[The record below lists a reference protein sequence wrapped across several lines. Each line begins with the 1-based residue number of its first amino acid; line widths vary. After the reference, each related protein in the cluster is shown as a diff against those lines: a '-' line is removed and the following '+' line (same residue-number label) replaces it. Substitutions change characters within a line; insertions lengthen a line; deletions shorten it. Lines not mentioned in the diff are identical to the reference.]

1 MKKFLKGILV
11 IICMI
16 ISIPV
21 TIMLLAALFG
31 FGSLVMI
38 MPEIMG
44 GMLIILAIFAIPGL
58 IVGLIIGNSNSKD
71 KKWV

>member
-16 ISIPV
+16 ISVPI
-21 TIMLLAALFG
+21 TIGLLAALFG
-31 FGSLVMI
+31 FGSLIMI

-44 GMLIILAIFAIPGL
+44 GILVILAIFAIPGL
-58 IVGLIIGNSNSKD
+58 IVGLIIGNSD
-71 KKWV
+71 KK

>member
-1 MKKFLKGILV
+1 MKKFLKGIL
-11 IICMI
+11 IICCMI
-16 ISIPV
+16 ISVPV

-44 GMLIILAIFAIPGL
+44 GILVILVILAIPGL
-58 IVGLIIGNSNSKD
+58 IVGLIIGNSKDKD
-71 KKWV
+71 KK

>member
-16 ISIPV
+16 ISVPV

-31 FGSLVMI
+31 FGSLIMI
-38 MPEIMG
+38 MPEVIG
-44 GMLIILAIFAIPGL
+44 GILIILAIFAIPGL
-58 IVGLIIGNSNSKD
+58 IVGLIIGNSSKD
-71 KKWV
+71 KDKK

>member
-1 MKKFLKGILV
+1 MKKFLKGVL
-11 IICMI
+11 IIVCMI
-16 ISIPV
+16 VSVPV

-44 GMLIILAIFAIPGL
+44 GILLILAIFAIPGL

-71 KKWV
+71 KDKK

>member
-16 ISIPV
+16 ISVPV

-31 FGSLVMI
+31 FGALVMI
-38 MPEIMG
+38 IPDVIG
-44 GMLIILAIFAIPGL
+44 GILIILAIFAIPGL
-58 IVGLIIGNSNSKD
+58 IVGLIIGNSKD
-71 KKWV
+71 KK

>member
-1 MKKFLKGILV
+1 MKKFLKGGL
-11 IICMI
+11 IIVCMI
-16 ISIPV
+16 VSVPV

-44 GMLIILAIFAIPGL
+44 GILLILAIFAIPGL

-71 KKWV
+71 KDKK

>member
-1 MKKFLKGILV
+1 MKKFLKGILI

-44 GMLIILAIFAIPGL
+44 GILVILAIFAIPGL
-58 IVGLIIGNSNSKD
+58 IVGLIIGNSKD
-71 KKWV
+71 KK

>member
-1 MKKFLKGILV
+1 MKKFLKGIL
-11 IICMI
+11 IICCMVVSVPI
-16 ISIPV
+16 

-31 FGSLVMI
+31 FGSLIMI

-44 GMLIILAIFAIPGL
+44 GILIILAIFAIPGL

-71 KKWV
+71 KK

>member
-16 ISIPV
+16 ISVPI
-21 TIMLLAALFG
+21 TIGLLAALFG

-44 GMLIILAIFAIPGL
+44 GILVILAIFAIPGL
-58 IVGLIIGNSNSKD
+58 IIGLIIGNSD
-71 KKWV
+71 KK

>member
-1 MKKFLKGILV
+1 MKKFLKGILI

-16 ISIPV
+16 VSVPV

-44 GMLIILAIFAIPGL
+44 GILVILAIFAIPGL
-58 IVGLIIGNSNSKD
+58 IVGLIIGNSKD
-71 KKWV
+71 KK

>member
-1 MKKFLKGILV
+1 MKKFLKGIL
-11 IICMI
+11 IICCMVV
-16 ISIPV
+16 SVPV

-44 GMLIILAIFAIPGL
+44 GILVILAIFAIPGL
-58 IVGLIIGNSNSKD
+58 IIGLIIGNSKD
-71 KKWV
+71 KK

>member
-31 FGSLVMI
+31 FGSLIMI
-38 MPEIMG
+38 MPEVIG
-44 GMLIILAIFAIPGL
+44 GIIIILTIFAIPGL
-58 IVGLIIGNSNSKD
+58 IVGLIIGFKR
-71 KKWV
+71 

>member
-16 ISIPV
+16 ISVPI
-21 TIMLLAALFG
+21 TIGLLAALFG

-44 GMLIILAIFAIPGL
+44 GILVILAIFAIPGL
-58 IVGLIIGNSNSKD
+58 IVGLIIGTKD
-71 KKWV
+71 KK

>member
-44 GMLIILAIFAIPGL
+44 GILIILAIFAIPGL

-71 KKWV
+71 KK

>member
-16 ISIPV
+16 ISVPI
-21 TIMLLAALFG
+21 TIGLLAALFG

-44 GMLIILAIFAIPGL
+44 GILVILAIFFFFCL
-58 IVGLIIGNSNSKD
+58 IEGLIIGTKD
-71 KKWV
+71 KK

>member
-31 FGSLVMI
+31 FGSLIMI
-38 MPEIMG
+38 MPEVIG
-44 GMLIILAIFAIPGL
+44 GILITLTIFAIPGL
-58 IVGLIIGNSNSKD
+58 IIGLIIGNSNSKD
-71 KKWV
+71 KK

>member
-1 MKKFLKGILV
+1 MKKFLKGIL
-11 IICMI
+11 IICCMVV
-16 ISIPV
+16 SVPV

-31 FGSLVMI
+31 LGSLIMI

-44 GMLIILAIFAIPGL
+44 GILVILAIFAIPGL

-71 KKWV
+71 KK

>member
-16 ISIPV
+16 ISVPI
-21 TIMLLAALFG
+21 TIGLLAALFG
-31 FGSLVMI
+31 FGSLIMI

-44 GMLIILAIFAIPGL
+44 GILVILAIFAIPGL
-58 IVGLIIGNSNSKD
+58 IVGLIIGTKD
-71 KKWV
+71 KK

>member
-1 MKKFLKGILV
+1 MKKFLKGIL
-11 IICMI
+11 IICCMVV
-16 ISIPV
+16 SVPV

-31 FGSLVMI
+31 FGSLVMT

-44 GMLIILAIFAIPGL
+44 GILVILAIFVIPGL

-71 KKWV
+71 KK

>member
-38 MPEIMG
+38 MPEVIG
-44 GMLIILAIFAIPGL
+44 GIIIILTIFAIPGL
-58 IVGLIIGNSNSKD
+58 IIGLIIGNSKD
-71 KKWV
+71 KK